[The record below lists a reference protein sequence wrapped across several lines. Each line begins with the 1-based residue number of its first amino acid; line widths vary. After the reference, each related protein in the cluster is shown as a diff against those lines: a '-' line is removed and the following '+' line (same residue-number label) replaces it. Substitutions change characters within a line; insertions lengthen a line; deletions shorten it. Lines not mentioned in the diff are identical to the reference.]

1 MKHALVFVTALAAA
15 SLASADV
22 VHLKNGGT
30 LEGQVVEQ
38 GDAVIIKLPVGEVR
52 VSRDAVLQIEEK
64 PGALEEY
71 HKRAAAIKD
80 DDPEAH
86 YKLGVWALSIG
97 LKRQAEE
104 EFNKTIALKPDHG
117 GAHKALGHR
126 LVAGRWMTEEEQMRA
141 KGLVRYKS
149 DWMTPEAAA
158 RLRTLE
164 AELEVARERRKAAE
178 LELRKA
184 QEQLKAAEKAQ
195 QPNMPTYTT
204 TNPYDEYYSTRQ
216 LRRPYTYYW
225 IAPDTSPY
233 YIGPSYWLWYR
244 PYGYHRRYYRHRD

>member
-1 MKHALVFVTALAAA
+1 MKDALIFVAALAAA

-22 VHLKNGGT
+22 VHLKNGGS
-30 LEGQVVEQ
+30 LEGQIVEE

-52 VSRDAVLQIEEK
+52 VSREAVERIEKK

-86 YKLGVWALSIG
+86 YRLGVWALSVG

-104 EFNKTIALKPDHG
+104 EFKKTIALEPDHAA
-117 GAHKALGHR
+117 AHKALGHR
-126 LVAGRWMTEEEQMRA
+126 LVNGVWMSEDDQMRA
-141 KGLVRYKS
+141 RGLVKYKGE
-149 DWMTPEAAA
+149 WMTPEAAA

-164 AELEVARERRKAAE
+164 AELQVARERRKAAE
-178 LELRKA
+178 LELQKA
-184 QEQLKAAEKAQ
+184 QEEVKAAGTAQ
-195 QPNMPTYTT
+195 LPNMPTYTT
-204 TNPYDEYYSTRQ
+204 RNPYDDYYSTRQ
-216 LRRPYTYYW
+216 LRRPSTYYW
-225 IAPDTSPY
+225 VYPDRSP

-244 PYGYHRRYYRHRD
+244 PYGYHRRHYHRRD